1 MVINARKDGLIMS
14 TNERIK
20 EVRVAMGLTQSSFAK
35 RIAISLSYLTEIENG
50 NKSASERVI
59 RLVSSEFNVDDNW
72 IRSGEGSMLNENV
85 DIQMSNLMSM
95 FKSLNQQFKEC
106 ALSQMEDLANLCAQ
120 IKANH

>member
-1 MVINARKDGLIMS
+1 MS
-14 TNERIK
+14 SNERIK

-35 RIAISLSYLTEIENG
+35 RIAISLSYLTEIEHG
-50 NKSASERVI
+50 NKSVSERVI

-106 ALSQMEDLANLCAQ
+106 AISQMEDLAHLYAH